1 MSCPNCSI
9 EKPPSTPNTVFP
21 CFFAQFSSI
30 AMLLNRL
37 EGLKMNSAEVDTLWY
52 IMVYLSYGKSK
63 MYACE
68 HNFAGAWPRLLLDA
82 FQMYGG
88 GSTYGSS
95 LLTDECWIWITTSNW
110 AKVHVHFGVPLIQ
123 TSFHM
128 SWFKTFWD
136 AWRRAICMRKTNMK
150 RSHNICPGCDHL
162 YTYCWRC
169 QEAGRLLAF
178 RFWMYS
184 ISIKISEVF
193 QRKICSVG
201 ASDANLMEHRMFL
214 PDALFINQSNI
225 IPFIKMEEFEIL
237 LMEEILHQLIY
248 VVYPTI
254 YQVLYIP
261 GGAGLLPSTVWLKYF
276 EMWLSLTIC
285 NFNCSALVGQCWT

>member
-1 MSCPNCSI
+1 MYKFVPNLAIRWKQAFLLWFSFVCCSWSWRKISCPNCSI
-9 EKPPSTPNTVFP
+9 EKPPNTPNTVFP
-21 CFFAQFSSI
+21 RFFAQFSSI

-52 IMVYLSYGKSK
+52 IMVYVSYGKFK

-88 GSTYGSS
+88 GSTYGSF

-110 AKVHVHFGVPLIQ
+110 AKVHVNFGVPLIQ

-128 SWFKTFWD
+128 SRFKTFWD
-136 AWRRAICMRKTNMK
+136 AWRRASCMFLFVGGVSRKTNMK

-162 YTYCWRC
+162 YTYCWWC

-178 RFWMYS
+178 RFWMYP
-184 ISIKISEVF
+184 ISIEISEVF
-193 QRKICSVG
+193 
-201 ASDANLMEHRMFL
+201 
-214 PDALFINQSNI
+214 
-225 IPFIKMEEFEIL
+225 
-237 LMEEILHQLIY
+237 
-248 VVYPTI
+248 
-254 YQVLYIP
+254 
-261 GGAGLLPSTVWLKYF
+261 
-276 EMWLSLTIC
+276 LSK
-285 NFNCSALVGQCWT
+285 